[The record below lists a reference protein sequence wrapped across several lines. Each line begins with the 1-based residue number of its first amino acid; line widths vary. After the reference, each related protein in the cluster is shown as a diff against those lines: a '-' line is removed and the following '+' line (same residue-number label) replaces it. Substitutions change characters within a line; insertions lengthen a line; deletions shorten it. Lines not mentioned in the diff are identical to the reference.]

1 MKSVPFVMAIL
12 LIASGATLGS
22 DLNGSVEYIG
32 DIRILNLW
40 GTWQEMGY
48 AHGYLLGPEIKSVF
62 EDYFIE
68 LAGGVST
75 YNSARQFVSIYF
87 DIPIEFQEYSS
98 GILAGAAD
106 TVDIY
111 SEQLGRNMD
120 QLDIYVVNCTPDVAA
135 LKGWKGFACSSV
147 SAWGAATENDSQLQG
162 SPAISRNLD
171 FYVDS
176 AATVLDA
183 AVLITYEPE
192 GCQDFFTL
200 GFAGYMGCVS
210 GMNSSGASATINM
223 GNQQGTTQFTPNFV
237 PICMAMT
244 LGLSDPDFDG
254 SGAFDMEDLKAALT
268 DWNRSNSYA
277 FHLVGDRS
285 LAGGDSCGV
294 VVELANRFGYAFRY
308 SSSEPDIAPQRMIL
322 TNHHRE
328 LIPPVYCSR
337 YTLLLSRLI
346 SNPDIDLD
354 RYWDLMAEVGY
365 PATPALGGTLQ
376 TMIFMPE
383 QLRTGVAFATVS
395 EPANQQDPQ
404 WIDWADIFP
413 NHSPEG
419 IEEGAAPETPFVVGP
434 NPTLGAITV
443 QFNGSATDLRVFDIG
458 GRLMETHF
466 TSEGDNVFTA
476 DLSDLPTGIYRVA
489 GTVIGATRSAQLV
502 LLR

>member
-1 MKSVPFVMAIL
+1 MKALQLVLSIL
-12 LIASGATLGS
+12 LLTMVAVAGA

-32 DIRILNLW
+32 DIRVLNLW
-40 GTWQEMGY
+40 GSWEEMGY

-68 LAGGVST
+68 LAGGIST
-75 YNSARQFVSIYF
+75 YESARQFVSVYF
-87 DIPIEFQEYSS
+87 DIPAEFQDYSA

-106 TVDIY
+106 TVGLY
-111 SEQLGRNMD
+111 SARLGRNMD
-120 QLDIYVVNCTPDVAA
+120 QLDIYVVTCTPDVAA

-147 SAWGAATENDSQLQG
+147 SAWGAATENDPQLQG

-183 AVLITYEPE
+183 AVLITYEPD
-192 GCQDFFTL
+192 GCQEFVTL

-223 GNQQGTTQFTPNFV
+223 GNQQGTTQFTPKFV

-244 LGLSDPDFDG
+244 LGLSNPDFNG
-254 SGAFDMEDLKAALT
+254 SGTFDMEDLKAALT
-268 DWNRSNSYA
+268 EWNRSNSYA
-277 FHLVGDRS
+277 FHIVGDRN
-285 LAGGDSCGV
+285 LAGPDSCGV
-294 VVELANRFGYAFRY
+294 VVELANRYGFAFRY
-308 SSSEPDIAPQRMIL
+308 PTSEPDIAPCRMIL

-328 LIPPVYCSR
+328 LIAPVYCSR

-346 SNPDIDLD
+346 SDPDLD
-354 RYWDLMAEVGY
+354 LQRFWDLMAEVGY

-383 QLRTGVAFATVS
+383 QLRMGIAFATLA
-395 EPANQQDPQ
+395 EPANEQDPQ
-404 WIDWADIFP
+404 WINWSDIFP
-413 NHSPEG
+413 NHYPEG
-419 IEEGAAPETPFVVGP
+419 IEEGVTTGMSFLVEP
-434 NPTLGAITV
+434 NPTLGVVTV
-443 QFNGSATDLRVFDIG
+443 RFSGSSEDLRVYDLR
-458 GRLMETHF
+458 GRLTEAHFSPIDGETF
-466 TSEGDNVFTA
+466 SA
-476 DLSDLPTGIYRVA
+476 DLSALPAGIYRV
-489 GTVIGATRSAQLV
+489 TGAVGGSILSAQLV